1 MQRAYRAGE
10 GPVLIE
16 HDVLI
21 VGSGLAGMRA
31 ALEVAEDPT
40 IDVAILTKVH
50 PLRSHSG
57 AAQGGI
63 AASLGNS
70 SDGDSWDLHMYD
82 TIKGGDFLVDQDAAE
97 ILSRE
102 APENVFE
109 LEHMGCAFSRMDDGR
124 IAQRRFGGHSEPR
137 AVYAADRT
145 GHALLTVLFEQLL
158 KRGVKVYSE
167 WYALDLIVRDN
178 VCQGL
183 VAYDILTGQIE
194 AVQAR
199 AVMFAT
205 GGYGRTFR
213 ITTNAFASTGDGV
226 VMAYRAG
233 IPLQDMEFVQ
243 FHPTGLQG
251 SGILL
256 SEAARGEGA
265 HLVNADG
272 RRFMEDY
279 AAAAMELA
287 PRDIVARAEQTEV
300 DAGRGV
306 TDKADSVF
314 MDLRPIGEERIRYAL
329 PSVMHLARDF
339 AGLDPLTEPIP
350 IQPTAHY
357 SMGGIPCDIHGQV
370 ILKDQD
376 NTPITGFYAAGE
388 CSCVSVHGANRLGT
402 NSLLEAVVFGARTGK
417 SMREQVKNLDPTRI
431 TEGDMQPAIDE
442 VNRFLQGDGSGKV
455 GAIRSDLRDV
465 MMEKCGVFRE
475 QGQLQECLDTVK
487 ELQAR
492 FERSGIDDR
501 GKTFN
506 TDLLDAIEVGHM
518 LEFSEV
524 IVSGALNRTESRGGH
539 ARRDHAKRDDENWYK
554 HTLAYR
560 ADDGPRLTY
569 SEVNM
574 TPKHREAYP
583 PEERKY

>member
-1 MQRAYRAGE
+1 MLQ
-10 GPVLIE
+10 

-31 ALEVAEDPT
+31 ALAVSEDPG

-70 SDGDSWDLHMYD
+70 SDDDSWELHMYD
-82 TIKGGDFLVDQDAAE
+82 TVKGGDFLVDQNAAE
-97 ILSRE
+97 ILGRE
-102 APENVFE
+102 APENIFE

-124 IAQRRFGGHSEPR
+124 IAQRRFGGHTAPR

-167 WYALDLIVRDN
+167 WYALDLVIRDN
-178 VCQGL
+178 TCQGL
-183 VAYDILTGQIE
+183 VAYDILSGQIE
-194 AVQAR
+194 AIQAK

-265 HLVNADG
+265 HLVNAEG
-272 RRFMEDY
+272 KRFMEDY
-279 AAAAMELA
+279 APGRMELA
-287 PRDIVARAEQTEV
+287 PRDIVARAEQSEI

-306 TDKADSVF
+306 TDRGDAIF

-339 AGLDPLTEPIP
+339 VGLDPIHEPIP

-357 SMGGIPCDIHGQV
+357 SMGGIPCDIDGQV
-370 ILKDQD
+370 RLKDQD
-376 NTPITGFYAAGE
+376 DTPITGFYAAGE

-402 NSLLEAVVFGARTGK
+402 NSLLEAVVFGRRTG
-417 SMREQVKNLDPTRI
+417 RAIRDHVRDLAPTRI
-431 TEGDMQPAIDE
+431 SEGEMQPAIAE
-442 VNRFLQGDGSGKV
+442 VARFIQGDGTENV
-455 GAIRSDLRDV
+455 GAIRADLRDV
-465 MMEKCGVFRE
+465 MMDKCGVFRE
-475 QGQLQECLDTVK
+475 AGQLEQCLSDVK
-487 ELQAR
+487 DLQAR
-492 FERSGIDDR
+492 FAAARIDDR
-501 GKTFN
+501 NSTFN

-518 LEFSEV
+518 LEYSEV
-524 IVSGALNRTESRGGH
+524 IVAGAINRTESRGGH
-539 ARRDHAKRDDENWYK
+539 ARRDFPARDDEQWFK
-554 HTLAYR
+554 HTLAYQTG
-560 ADDGPRLTY
+560 DGPRLTY
-569 SEVNM
+569 SDVNM
-574 TPKHREAYP
+574 APRHREAYP

>member
-1 MQRAYRAGE
+1 M
-10 GPVLIE
+10 LE

-31 ALEVAEDPT
+31 ALEVAEDPD

-70 SDGDSWDLHMYD
+70 SDADGWELHMYD
-82 TIKGGDFLVDQDAAE
+82 TVKGGDFLVDQDAAE
-97 ILSRE
+97 IMARE
-102 APENVFE
+102 APENIFE

-158 KRGVKVYSE
+158 KKGVKVYSE

-178 VCQGL
+178 TCQGL
-183 VAYDILTGQIE
+183 IAYDILSGQIE
-194 AVQAR
+194 AVQAK

-265 HLVNADG
+265 HLVNSDG
-272 RRFMEDY
+272 KRFMEDY
-279 AAAAMELA
+279 AAGAMELA

-300 DAGRGV
+300 DQGRGV

-314 MDLRPIGEERIRYAL
+314 MDLRPIGEARIRYAL

-339 AGLDPLTEPIP
+339 AGLDPLVEPIP

-357 SMGGIPCDIHGQV
+357 SMGGIPCDIDGRVQ
-370 ILKDQD
+370 LKDQD
-376 NTPITGFYAAGE
+376 NAPITGFYAAGE

-402 NSLLEAVVFGARTGK
+402 NSLLEAVVFGRRAGK
-417 SMREQVKNLDPTRI
+417 AIRAELPDLAPTRI
-431 TEGDMQPAIDE
+431 SEGEMQPAIAE
-442 VNRFLQGDGSGKV
+442 VNRFLQGEGSENV

-475 QGQLQECLDTVK
+475 DGALRECLSAVK
-487 ELQAR
+487 DLQAR
-492 FERSGIDDR
+492 FSKARIDDR
-501 GKTFN
+501 TTTFN

-524 IVSGALNRTESRGGH
+524 IVSGALNRQESRGGH
-539 ARRDHAKRDDENWYK
+539 ARRDFATRDDDNWFK

-560 ADDGPRLTY
+560 EEDGPRLTY
-569 SEVNM
+569 TEVNM
-574 TPKHREAYP
+574 APRHREAYP

>member
-1 MQRAYRAGE
+1 MLQ
-10 GPVLIE
+10 

-31 ALEVAEDPT
+31 ALEVSTDPS

-70 SDGDSWDLHMYD
+70 SDDDSWELHMYD
-82 TIKGGDFLVDQDAAE
+82 TVKGGDFLVDQNAAE
-97 ILSRE
+97 ILGRE
-102 APENVFE
+102 APENIFE

-124 IAQRRFGGHSEPR
+124 VAQRRFGGHTAPR

-167 WYALDLIVRDN
+167 WYALDLVVREN
-178 VCQGL
+178 TCQGL
-183 VAYDILTGQIE
+183 VAYDILTGGIE
-194 AVQAR
+194 AIQAK

-213 ITTNAFASTGDGV
+213 VTTNAFASTGDGV

-272 RRFMEDY
+272 KRFMEDY
-279 AAAAMELA
+279 AAGAMELA
-287 PRDIVARAEQTEV
+287 PRDIVARAAQTEV

-306 TDKADSVF
+306 TAKADSVF

-329 PSVMHLARDF
+329 PSVLHLARDF
-339 AGLDPLTEPIP
+339 AGIDPLEEPVP

-357 SMGGIPCDIHGQV
+357 SMGGIPCDVDGQV
-370 ILKDQD
+370 RLKDQED
-376 NTPITGFYAAGE
+376 TPITGFYAAGE

-402 NSLLEAVVFGARTGK
+402 NSLLEAVVFGRRTGR
-417 SMREQVKNLDPTRI
+417 SMRGRVKDLEPTRI
-431 TEGDMQPAIDE
+431 SEGDMEPAVAQ
-442 VNRFLQGDGSGKV
+442 VNRFLQGEGSDKV
-455 GAIRSDLRDV
+455 GAIRQELRDV
-465 MMEKCGVFRE
+465 MMDKCGVFRSQE
-475 QGQLQECLDTVK
+475 QLQECLGSVK
-487 ELQAR
+487 ELQGRCRNVA
-492 FERSGIDDR
+492 IDDK
-501 GKTFN
+501 GATFN
-506 TDLLDAIEVGHM
+506 TDLLDAIELDHM
-518 LEFSEV
+518 LEYSEV
-524 IVSGALNRTESRGGH
+524 IVSGALNRQESRGGH
-539 ARRDHAKRDDENWYK
+539 ARRDFPTRNDEDWFK

-560 ADDGPRLTY
+560 EEDGPRLTY
-569 SEVNM
+569 SDVNM
-574 TPKHREAYP
+574 APRHREAYP
-583 PEERKY
+583 LEERKY

>member
-1 MQRAYRAGE
+1 
-10 GPVLIE
+10 VLE

-31 ALEVAEDPT
+31 ALEVAEDPS

-70 SDGDSWDLHMYD
+70 SDGDGWELHMYD
-82 TIKGGDFLVDQDAAE
+82 TVKGGDFLVDQDAAE
-97 ILSRE
+97 ILGRE
-102 APENVFE
+102 APENIFE
-109 LEHMGCAFSRMDDGR
+109 LEHMGCAFSRMEDGR

-158 KRGVKVYSE
+158 KKGVKVYSE

-178 VCQGL
+178 TCQGL
-183 VAYDILTGQIE
+183 IAYDILTGQIE
-194 AVQAR
+194 AVQAK

-272 RRFMEDY
+272 KRFMEDY
-279 AAAAMELA
+279 AAGAMELA

-300 DAGRGV
+300 DNGRGV
-306 TDKADSVF
+306 TAKGDSVF

-339 AGLDPLTEPIP
+339 AGLDPLVEPIP

-357 SMGGIPCDIHGQV
+357 SMGGIPCDIDGQV
-370 ILKDQD
+370 RLKDQD

-402 NSLLEAVVFGARTGK
+402 NSLLEAVVFGRRTGK
-417 SMREQVKNLDPTRI
+417 NIREHVKDLDPTRI
-431 TEGDMQPAIDE
+431 TEGEMQPAIDE
-442 VNRFLQGDGSGKV
+442 VNRFLQGEGSENV

-475 QGQLQECLDTVK
+475 QGALQECLSTVK
-487 ELQAR
+487 DLQAR
-492 FERSGIDDR
+492 FAKARIDDR
-501 GKTFN
+501 TTTFN

-524 IVSGALNRTESRGGH
+524 IVSGALNRQESRGGH
-539 ARRDHAKRDDENWYK
+539 ARRDFATRDDDNWYK

-560 ADDGPRLTY
+560 EADGPRLTY

-574 TPKHREAYP
+574 SPRHRAAYP